1 MKLESNPN
9 TKKTIGFLGENIA
22 GLFLESKGYKILA
35 RNYQKPWGEID
46 LIVEKEGVIV
56 FCEVKTNSKKF
67 PGPSVGGFDPEL
79 RVNSFKARHITRT
92 AELLINSRYAGESRE
107 WRIDVIAIT
116 LDSFERKARI
126 KHFKNAV
133 TG

>member
-1 MKLESNPN
+1 MMTEPN
-9 TKKTIGFLGENIA
+9 QDNRKSLGFFGENIA
-22 GLFLESKGYKILA
+22 KRFLESRGYEILA

-46 LIVEKEGVIV
+46 IIAKKEGVIV

-67 PGPSVGGFDPEL
+67 PGPSAGGFNPEV
-79 RVNSFKARHITRT
+79 RVNPMKARHIIRT
-92 AELLINSRYAGESRE
+92 ADLFMKSRYPGERE
-107 WRIDVIAIT
+107 WRIDIIAIT
-116 LDSFERKARI
+116 LDSFDKKAGI